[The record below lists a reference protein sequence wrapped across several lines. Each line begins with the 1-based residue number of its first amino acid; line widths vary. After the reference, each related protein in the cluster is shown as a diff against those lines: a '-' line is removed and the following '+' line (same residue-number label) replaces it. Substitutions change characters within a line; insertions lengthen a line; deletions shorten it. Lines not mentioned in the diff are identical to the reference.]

1 MNNSLQKLI
10 FVVLT
15 FSLYGCGSDS
25 SDPEPIVDAF
35 GNEYSGDTM
44 TVSGKAVDGYLQNA
58 LVCIDVNDNGRCDS
72 TDPQATT
79 DAEGGYSIDV
89 PATIA
94 SIQPNLLVY
103 VLANSTTDSDHLNQP
118 IEKGYAM
125 SAPWDSQNITP
136 FTSMVVETMKTGLSK
151 AAAEE
156 QVKQQLKIDF
166 IDKDYIAMK
175 SASSD
180 EAQKAEDAHK
190 KAKMLVHVIASIR
203 QQFDTYDGQT
213 VEKQQA
219 DSAYNFYMED
229 GSHMTTL
236 LGKLK
241 SKLDDSSD
249 AIDYEQLQK
258 SLTDDALALLND
270 NKARANIAQ
279 GYGEIVSVEEKTRL
293 LKDYISSGYKYDDE
307 ELNSSSLKDNQW
319 KLTELKYED
328 GVWKEDNQSYLDGYD
343 DLVYVESENRFKEMA
358 FGLTAIGV
366 TFDNK
371 GNVVIPDGFPSDGR
385 VKNKLDLAGKSLTW
399 ALAFSTDKTFPSG
412 AEAISIQLI
421 LTKDYYE
428 ISLDYADANADQYLN
443 SLDELLS
450 QYKHTEQND
459 GAPDSSIEI
468 ARDLYG
474 QFGTS
479 GSQSAN
485 TGVVHLYKNQTKL
498 DKTGSWHRETLPG
511 GNTEIIRIQVPDDYT
526 YQNKGYE
533 APFFV
538 VRPHPEDSNSNV
550 VWSGSIEKAGSKG
563 DIVLYNKAAIDAIKK
578 SIEERKAQQS

>member
-1 MNNSLQKLI
+1 MNSYLQKLI
-10 FVVLT
+10 FITLT
-15 FSLYGCGSDS
+15 FSLYGCGPDS

-58 LVCIDVNDNGRCDS
+58 LVCVDVSDNGRCDS
-72 TDPQATT
+72 KDPQATT

-89 PATIA
+89 PTKIA
-94 SIQPNLLVY
+94 DIQPNLLVY
-103 VLANSTTDSDHLNQP
+103 VLANSTTDSDYLNQP

-125 SAPWDSQNITP
+125 SAPWGSQNITP
-136 FTSMVVETMKTGLSK
+136 FTSMVVETMKTGTSK
-151 AAAEE
+151 TAAEE
-156 QVKQQLKIDF
+156 QVKQQLKVDF

-203 QQFDTYDGQT
+203 QKFDTSDGQP

-229 GSHMTTL
+229 GIHMATL
-236 LGKLK
+236 LGELK
-241 SKLDDSSD
+241 EKLDASSD
-249 AIDYEQLQK
+249 AIDYEQVQK
-258 SLTDDALALLND
+258 SLTEDALALFKTKKGRTD
-270 NKARANIAQ
+270 IAQ
-279 GYGEIVSVEEKTRL
+279 GYRDVVSNEEKNQL
-293 LKDYISSGYKYDDE
+293 LKDYISSGYEYDGQE
-307 ELNSSSLKDNQW
+307 IYSSSLKDNQW
-319 KLTELKYED
+319 KLTELKYSN
-328 GVWKEDNQSYLDGYD
+328 GVWEEDNQSYLDGYD

-371 GNVVIPDGFPSDGR
+371 GNVVISDGLPSASR
-385 VKNKLDLAGKSLTW
+385 VKNKLDLAGRPLTW
-399 ALAFSTDKTFPSG
+399 VLTEATTETFPSG

-421 LTKDYYE
+421 LTKDVYE
-428 ISLDYADANADQYLN
+428 ISLKDTDTDQYLN
-443 SLDELLS
+443 SLDDLLN

-459 GAPDSSIEI
+459 SAPDSSIKI

-479 GSQSAN
+479 ESQSSN
-485 TGVVHLYKNQTKL
+485 TGAVHLYKNQTKL

-511 GNTEIIRIQVPDDYT
+511 SNTEIIRIQVPDDYT
-526 YQNKGYE
+526 YQDKGYA

-538 VRPHPEDSNSNV
+538 VRPHPDNSNSNV

-563 DIVLYNKAAIDAIKK
+563 YMMLYNKVAIDAIKE
-578 SIEERKAQQS
+578 SIQ

>member
-1 MNNSLQKLI
+1 MNRYLQKLI
-10 FVVLT
+10 FIIFT
-15 FSLYGCGSDS
+15 FSLYGCGPDS
-25 SDPEPIVDAF
+25 SDSEPVADSPSEPVIDAF
-35 GNEYSGDTM
+35 GKEYSGETI
-44 TVSGKAVDGYLQNA
+44 TVSGKAIDGYLQNA
-58 LVCIDVNDNGRCDS
+58 SVCIDVNDNGRCDS

-79 DAEGGYSIDV
+79 DSEGSYSIDV
-89 PATIA
+89 PAAIA
-94 SIQPNLLVY
+94 DIQPNLLVY
-103 VLANSTTDSDHLNQP
+103 ALANSTTDSDDLNQP

-125 SAPWDSQNITP
+125 SAPWGSQNITP
-136 FTSMVVETMKTGLSK
+136 FTSMVVETMKTGTSK

-166 IDKDYIAMK
+166 VDKDYIAMK

-203 QQFDTYDGQT
+203 QQFDTSDGQP

-236 LGKLK
+236 LDKLK

-249 AIDYEQLQK
+249 SIDYEQVQK
-258 SLTDDALALLND
+258 SLTEDALALF
-270 NKARANIAQ
+270 KTKKGRANIAQ
-279 GYGEIVSVEEKTRL
+279 GYGEVVSAEEKTRL
-293 LKDYISSGYKYDDE
+293 LKEYISKGYWYDNE
-307 ELNSSSLKDNQW
+307 IYSSSLQDNQW
-319 KLTELKYED
+319 KLTELKYSN
-328 GVWKEDNQSYLDGYD
+328 GVWEEDNQSYLGGYD
-343 DLVYVESENRFKEMA
+343 DLVYVESENRFKKMA

-371 GNVVIPDGFPSDGR
+371 GNVVISDGLPSASR
-385 VKNKLDLAGKSLTW
+385 VKNKLDLAGRPLMWVLTE
-399 ALAFSTDKTFPSG
+399 ATTETFPSG
-412 AEAISIQLI
+412 AEAISLQLI
-421 LTKDYYE
+421 LTKDVYE
-428 ISLDYADANADQYLN
+428 IALKKDYQLLQTLDDLMN
-443 SLDELLS
+443 
-450 QYKHTEQND
+450 QYKHTD
-459 GAPDSSIEI
+459 DTADSSIKI

-479 GSQSAN
+479 ESQSAN
-485 TGVVHLYKNQTKL
+485 TGSVHLYKHQTKL

-511 GNTEIIRIQVPDDYT
+511 SNTEIIRIQVPDDYT
-526 YQNKGYE
+526 YQDKGYA

-538 VRPHPEDSNSNV
+538 VRPHPDNSNSNV

-563 DIVLYNKAAIDAIKK
+563 YMMLYNKVAIDAIKQ
-578 SIEERKAQQS
+578 SIAK